1 MDWTASGLKDRIQ
14 EWLEATAADRYARE
28 RRLDPFATSM
38 RDFDD
43 VSPNLKAVR
52 AGSPPGVNDSTQRT
66 ADLRAAGLLSDTG
79 KELSPLGEATLAA
92 WEKYGVDSSAKGDEL
107 ARLLLLVLEGKRVAD
122 VGITTFLD
130 YWGDLRTFFD
140 PMSLISNWDTLYTLN
155 YLDFERV
162 GFRPGDAFRDQ
173 KASLAD
179 VEFDLLDYAVT
190 EKLGEDAVKGA
201 TRIEDAIGGKVP
213 RGRHRATFAIA
224 LEIATTGAVN
234 PTIFSSFGFP
244 QRPRTWAPFNE
255 TQKSQIL
262 AILADYA
269 ILPATPAAAVPA
281 PTEPSP
287 PPPQPKPQLPV
298 EIDFSAVLVGTPA
311 GPKAKVEG
319 GSGGTAPKK
328 VDHQKKAERDSHVGR
343 LGEEF
348 AIRYERWRLREH
360 PELLK
365 KLRHVSET
373 DDTLGY
379 DIESYEL
386 DGSPR
391 FVEVKATLGPL
402 ESRFFLSANE
412 VAVAQTK
419 GQSYVVLRVG
429 NLEAAPICCEV
440 RHPFQELVLT
450 PASYEVTFA
459 PAT

>member
-66 ADLRAAGLLSDTG
+66 ADLRAAGLLSNSG

-92 WEKYGVDSSAKGDEL
+92 WEKYGVDSAVKGDEL
-107 ARLLLLVLEGKRVAD
+107 ARLLLFVLEGKGVGDA
-122 VGITTFLD
+122 GITAFLE

-155 YLDFERV
+155 YLDFDRG
-162 GFRPGDAFRDQ
+162 GFRPGVAFRDQ
-173 KASLAD
+173 KVPLAD

-190 EKLGEDAVKGA
+190 EKLGDDAVQGA
-201 TRIEDAIGGKVP
+201 TRIENAIGGKVP

-224 LEIATTGAVN
+224 LEIASTGTVN
-234 PTIFSSFGFP
+234 PTIFNNYGFP
-244 QRPRTWAPFNE
+244 RRPRTWTPFSG

-262 AILADYA
+262 GILTDYV
-269 ILPATPAAAVPA
+269 IVPATPAAVVPA
-281 PTEPSP
+281 LTESSP
-287 PPPQPKPQLPV
+287 PAPQPKPQLPI
-298 EIDFSAVLVGTPA
+298 EIDFSAVLVGAPA
-311 GPKAKVEG
+311 GPKVKVG
-319 GSGGTAPKK
+319 GATGSTAPKK

-365 KLRHVSET
+365 KLRHVAES

-379 DIESYEL
+379 DIESYEM

-412 VAVAQTK
+412 VAVAEAK
-419 GQSYVVLRVG
+419 GQSYVVLRVC
-429 NLEAAPICCEV
+429 NLEAAPKCCEV
-440 RHPFQELVLT
+440 RHPFDGLVLT
-450 PASYEVTFA
+450 PASYEVNFA
-459 PAT
+459 PAK